1 MEDLIR
7 AEIEI
12 STSRSSGAGG
22 QNVNKV
28 NSKITIRFNVHS
40 SPLLSGTARNR
51 FNMENANQ
59 INSEGQFVMSCDIHR
74 SQKMNLDSALKK
86 LEELIKKAHVIPKL
100 RKKTKPTKSS
110 VRKRLDSKKRAGVD
124 KKLRREKF

>member
-12 STSRSSGAGG
+12 SASRSGGAGG

-28 NSKITIRFNVHS
+28 NSKITIRFNALT
-40 SPLLSGTARNR
+40 SPLLSGSARDR
-51 FNMENANQ
+51 FLKENENQ
-59 INSEGQFVMSCDIHR
+59 INVDGQLVMSCDIHR
-74 SQKMNLDSALKK
+74 SQKMNLDEAVKRLA
-86 LEELIKKAHVIPKL
+86 ELIKKAQIVPKL

-110 VRKRLDSKKRAGVD
+110 VKKRLDSKKRTGVN